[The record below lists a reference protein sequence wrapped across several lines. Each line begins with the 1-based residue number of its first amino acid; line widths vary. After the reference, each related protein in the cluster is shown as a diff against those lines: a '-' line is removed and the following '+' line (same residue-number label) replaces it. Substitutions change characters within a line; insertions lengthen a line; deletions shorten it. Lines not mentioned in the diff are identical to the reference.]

1 VTIVEEDSL
10 PASCELP
17 SPVEATLSAVFD
29 DDMAAR
35 ELTTLNDDM
44 VVMVQCSVIF
54 VDERGHPGDDRF
66 ASRYIDRKAKS
77 SKLDSRIDV
86 KLRRKGGVN
95 SQLFPHAQR
104 GILLFATI

>member
-1 VTIVEEDSL
+1 
-10 PASCELP
+10 
-17 SPVEATLSAVFD
+17 
-29 DDMAAR
+29 MAAR

-86 KLRRKGGVN
+86 KLRRKGVN